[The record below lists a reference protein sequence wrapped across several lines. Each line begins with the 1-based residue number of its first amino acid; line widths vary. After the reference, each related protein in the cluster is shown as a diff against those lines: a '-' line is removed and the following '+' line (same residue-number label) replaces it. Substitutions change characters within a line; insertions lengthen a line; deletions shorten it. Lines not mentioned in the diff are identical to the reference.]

1 MTGVQTCALPIYPT
15 FGRIVFDGQNISFY
29 SYQYDINNDRIDQLK
44 MFNNNSI
51 WIIVTIVTAVVI
63 GVGMII
69 LVIFL
74 LRNHKR
80 KIEKCKQDN
89 EQTLSTIDESE

>member
-1 MTGVQTCALPIYPT
+1 
-15 FGRIVFDGQNISFY
+15 
-29 SYQYDINNDRIDQLK
+29 

-89 EQTLSTIDESE
+89 ELSLSTIDESE

>member
-1 MTGVQTCALPIYPT
+1 MVLLEASSYGMPCVSFDILTGPSDIIEDGKSGFLVADNDLSAYAL
-15 FGRIVFDGQNISFY
+15 
-29 SYQYDINNDRIDQLK
+29 
-44 MFNNNSI
+44 
-51 WIIVTIVTAVVI
+51 IIVTIVTAVVI

-80 KIEKCKQDN
+80 KIF
-89 EQTLSTIDESE
+89 